1 MKNASKYLTTSV
13 LLLSGLMTAT
23 TSACA
28 QATSGDTALS
38 QTAEAE
44 EKSPQGKAGATT
56 GDDQSED
63 RILSPEENFAQ
74 GDPAQAPR
82 EPSEEAK
89 AALMMIGEALK
100 KIDEEI
106 EPTGN
111 NWEFKLGEHIVLVI
125 TDPIAQRMRIM
136 VPIVP
141 SELLTNE
148 LLNRLMQANFDS
160 ALDARYG
167 VAQNLLWGTYI
178 HPLVG
183 LEEEEF
189 LSGLSQTISI
199 VKNFGTSFSSGAAVF
214 GGGDSQGIIE
224 NQLEELIKERNK
236 ANNI

>member
-23 TSACA
+23 TSAYA
-28 QATSGDTALS
+28 QATSEDTASS
-38 QTAEAE
+38 QSAD
-44 EKSPQGKAGATT
+44 ATT
-56 GDDQSED
+56 GDHQSEN

-111 NWEFKLGEHIVLVI
+111 NWEFKLGEHIVLVV

-183 LEEEEF
+183 LEEDEF